1 MLALTGH
8 AMTLVVLVV
17 LAAAIV
23 GLWFTAEKRDLDE
36 RLDAYLG

>member
-1 MLALTGH
+1 MSAVTEHPMALV
-8 AMTLVVLVV
+8 ALIA

-23 GLWFTAEKRDLDE
+23 GLWFTAVRHEFDE